1 MDRCGFVKLTSTNRK
16 EEKTMNIGSK
26 ITMARQQCGMT
37 QSELAD
43 KMCVTRQTVSRWEAG
58 TAFPDVEK
66 VAHIAKLL
74 GVSCDYLLD
83 DTYEA
88 GSPVETKEEKTGQGN
103 NCVTTLLQSLVG
115 KKVHIDFYEDE
126 EDYEIVGEVC
136 RVEGFEGNWIRLQ
149 ILKAKE
155 TKEKL
160 IALSSVLSF
169 GIVEE
174 DA

>member
-1 MDRCGFVKLTSTNRK
+1 
-16 EEKTMNIGSK
+16 MNIGSK
-26 ITMARQQCGMT
+26 ITTARQQCGMT

-88 GSPVETKEEKTGQGN
+88 GNLLEIKEEKRMQQQESN
-103 NCVTTLLQSLVG
+103 NCITELLQSLVG
-115 KKVHIDFYEDE
+115 KKVYIDFYEAE
-126 EDYEIVGEVC
+126 EDYEISGEVC

-149 ILKAKE
+149 ILKPKE

>member
-1 MDRCGFVKLTSTNRK
+1 
-16 EEKTMNIGSK
+16 MNIGSK
-26 ITMARQQCGMT
+26 ITTARQQCGMT

-83 DTYEA
+83 DEYSA
-88 GSPVETKEEKTGQGN
+88 GDYVEIREEKKALQEENSCITE
-103 NCVTTLLQSLVG
+103 LLKSLVG

-126 EDYEIVGEVC
+126 EDYEISGEVC
-136 RVEGFEGNWIRLQ
+136 RVEGFEGNWMRLQ

-174 DA
+174 EA

>member
-1 MDRCGFVKLTSTNRK
+1 
-16 EEKTMNIGSK
+16 MNIGSK
-26 ITMARQQCGMT
+26 ITTARQQCGMT

-83 DTYEA
+83 DSYEA
-88 GSPVETKEEKTGQGN
+88 AGLMEIKEGKKTRQPEEN
-103 NCVTTLLQSLVG
+103 SCITELLKSLVG

-136 RVEGFEGNWIRLQ
+136 RVEGFEGNWMRLQ

-174 DA
+174 EA

>member
-1 MDRCGFVKLTSTNRK
+1 
-16 EEKTMNIGSK
+16 MNIGSK
-26 ITMARQQCGMT
+26 ITSARQQCGMT

-83 DTYEA
+83 DEYSA
-88 GSPVETKEEKTGQGN
+88 GDYVEMREGKKAQQQEENSCITE
-103 NCVTTLLQSLVG
+103 LLKSLVG

-136 RVEGFEGNWIRLQ
+136 RVESFEGNWMRLQ

-174 DA
+174 EA

>member
-1 MDRCGFVKLTSTNRK
+1 
-16 EEKTMNIGSK
+16 MNIGSK
-26 ITMARQQCGMT
+26 ITMARRQVGMT

-66 VAHIAKLL
+66 VVHIAKLL
-74 GVSCDYLLD
+74 GVTCDYLLD
-83 DTYEA
+83 DAYEA
-88 GSPVETKEEKTGQGN
+88 REHVELKEELGTQKLGN
-103 NCVTTLLQSLVG
+103 SCVTELLQSLVG
-115 KKVHIDFYEDE
+115 KKVQIDFYEDE

-136 RVEGFEGNWIRLQ
+136 RVEGFEGNWMQVQ
-149 ILKAKE
+149 ILNAKE

-169 GIVEE
+169 EIEE
-174 DA
+174 EEA

>member
-1 MDRCGFVKLTSTNRK
+1 
-16 EEKTMNIGSK
+16 MNIGSK
-26 ITMARQQCGMT
+26 ITVARQQCGMT

-88 GSPVETKEEKTGQGN
+88 EGLMEIKEGKKTRN
-103 NCVTTLLQSLVG
+103 PEENSCITELLKSLVG
-115 KKVHIDFYEDE
+115 KKVYIDFYEDE
-126 EDYEIVGEVC
+126 EDFEIAGEVC
-136 RVEGFEGNWIRLQ
+136 RVEGFEGNWMRLQ

-174 DA
+174 EA